1 MRDLAS
7 NLAAALYY
15 AQPRADRPFF
25 ALRLHLRYINFQEDE
40 ERKEAWTPSYSKSGH
55 LDREVDA
62 QRLTMTLCIAWY
74 TVALLSY

>member
-15 AQPRADRPFF
+15 AQPRADRLFF

-40 ERKEAWTPSYSKSGH
+40 ERKE
-55 LDREVDA
+55 V
-62 QRLTMTLCIAWY
+62 
-74 TVALLSY
+74 